1 MHFAYVID
9 RRTIACMSLPASE
22 QTLAARSGQ
31 EPGPAGGPRG
41 TGGGGEQGSRG
52 AGIALLTGSA
62 ASNQFGAGI
71 AALAF
76 PVLGPVGVVAIRQW
90 VAAGVLLAAVRPR
103 VATFTRR
110 QWGPVIALALIFG
123 TMNLTLYSAID
134 RIGLGLAVTIEFLG
148 PLSVALL
155 ASRRALDIGCAI
167 AAAGGVVVLARPRAT
182 ADYVGILLALAAAA
196 CWAGYIQCNRVVGSR
211 VPGSAGP
218 ATAAGLSALLY
229 VPIGAWVL
237 AGHSVTAVAIGRA
250 AVAGLLCSAIPMT
263 CDLLAL
269 RQASAR
275 FYGVFT
281 SIQPVFA
288 AFVGLVLLRQSLA
301 LPDWLAITAIVA
313 ANAVSISSRD
323 RSNRSRAS

>member
-1 MHFAYVID
+1 MHFAYAID
-9 RRTIACMSLPASE
+9 RGTIACMSLSASG

-31 EPGPAGGPRG
+31 ESGSVGGPSG
-41 TGGGGEQGSRG
+41 TGGGDGQRSRG

-62 ASNQFGAGI
+62 ASNQLGAAT

-90 VAAGVLLAAVRPR
+90 VAAVALLAVVRPR

-123 TMNLTLYSAID
+123 TMNVTLYSAID

-155 ASRRALDIGCAI
+155 ASRRALDIGCAVA
-167 AAAGGVVVLARPRAT
+167 AAAGVLVLARPRAT

-196 CWAGYIQCNRVVGSR
+196 CWAAYIKANRVVGAR
-211 VPGSAGP
+211 VPGSAGA
-218 ATAAGLSALLY
+218 ATAAGISALLY

-237 AGHSVTAVAIGRA
+237 ASHSVTSVAIGRA

-269 RQASAR
+269 RQVSAR

-281 SIQPVFA
+281 SIQPVLA
-288 AFVGLVLLRQSLA
+288 AFVGLVILRQSLA

-313 ANAVSISSRD
+313 ANAVSVSSRG
-323 RSNRSRAS
+323 RA